1 MTENTGSRS
10 ESSTVTKTAE
20 PRKEAVSRAET
31 PPPAPAAPAES
42 TPPAPAPLDPDRFL
56 DRELSWL
63 EFNRR
68 VLHEALDQRTPLLE
82 RLGFLGIFTS
92 NLDEFFMKRVG
103 RLRRQLSHD
112 TSIDRV
118 EGAPITRLLQ
128 SIRDSVQPMLEAAAD
143 CFLDELLPRLHEVG
157 IHLLKWEDLT
167 EAEQEFANKYFRE
180 NVFPVLTPQSVD
192 LSHPFPFMS
201 NLSTSLAVALRYPNT
216 DERLFARVKV
226 PKLLPQW
233 IQLDDGRAHPERRF
247 VSLREIIWN
256 NLPQLFPG
264 MQILDVV
271 PIRVTRS
278 ADVDYDEEEADDL
291 LELVTE
297 ELRLRRMQQ
306 VVRLE
311 HFPNP
316 DRWLLDQFVER
327 LDLGNDQVYEMRG
340 ELDYTDFR
348 SIVSLAYPDLK
359 FPAWTP
365 IMPPAFAGEKADVF
379 SQIRSGDVLVHH
391 PYESFDGSVLR
402 FIRAAVNDPHVVAIK
417 LTVYRTSED
426 SPFMPLLMQ
435 AAEAGKQV
443 ACVVE
448 LKARFDEQRN
458 IRWANT
464 LEDAGVHVVYG
475 IVGIKTH
482 CKTAIVVRREPDGL
496 RCYCH
501 IGTGNYNAQTAKV
514 YTDLGLFSCESELS
528 GDVVELF
535 HFLTGRSLKR
545 DYRKLLVAPV
555 NMKER
560 FLQLIQRELDHH
572 RAGAPAH
579 IIAKMNQLQDV
590 DICDALYRASQEGL
604 PIDLIVRGFCVLR
617 PGVPEYSP
625 TIRIISVI
633 GRFLEHSRI
642 YYFRDGQENPLD
654 GKFFIGSADWMHR
667 NLENR
672 VEAVTPISELTHRER
687 CWEMLQTMLNDTRQ
701 AWDMQADG
709 SYIQRTPE
717 NDDVIGTHQYLM
729 QKASQRVDVAAS
741 EH

>member
-1 MTENTGSRS
+1 MTEHAGARS
-10 ESSTVTKTAE
+10 EASAPVEASEHERASSPEPGSPDVASEPVAE
-20 PRKEAVSRAET
+20 VEL
-31 PPPAPAAPAES
+31 PA
-42 TPPAPAPLDPDRFL
+42 DRFL
-56 DRELSWL
+56 DRDLSWL

-68 VLHEALDQRTPLLE
+68 VLQEALDPRTPLLE
-82 RLGFLGIFTS
+82 RLGFLGIFSS

-103 RLRRQLSHD
+103 HLRRRLGHD
-112 TSIDRV
+112 GVTELND
-118 EGAPITRLLQ
+118 GPPTRLLAEIW
-128 SIRDSVQPMLEAAAD
+128 SNVVPMLEARAD
-143 CFLDELLPRLHEVG
+143 CFLNEILPQLHEVG
-157 IHLLKWEDLT
+157 IHLLTWQELD
-167 EAEQEFANKYFRE
+167 EAEHEIANRYFRD
-180 NVFPVLTPQSVD
+180 NVVPVLTPQSVD

-201 NLSTSLAVALRYPNT
+201 NLSTSLAVALRYPNS

-233 IQLDDGRAHPERRF
+233 IQLDDGSNHPERRYI
-247 VSLREIIWN
+247 SLREIIWH

-264 MQILDVV
+264 MQILDVL

-278 ADVDYDEEEADDL
+278 ADVDYDEEEGDDL
-291 LELVTE
+291 LEVVAE

-311 HFPNP
+311 HFPNA

-327 LDLGNDQVYEMRG
+327 LDLGTDQVYELRG

-348 SIVSLAYPDLK
+348 SIASLAYPDLRY
-359 FPAWTP
+359 PSWTP
-365 IMPPAFAGEKADVF
+365 VMPPAFAGEKVDVF
-379 SQIRSGDVLVHH
+379 AQIRSGDVLVHH

-402 FIRAAVNDPHVVAIK
+402 FVRAAVNDPHVVAIK
-417 LTVYRTSED
+417 MTVYRTSED

-443 ACVVE
+443 ACLVE

-458 IRWANT
+458 MRWANT
-464 LEDAGVHVVYG
+464 LEDSGVHVVYG
-475 IVGIKTH
+475 IVGVKTH
-482 CKTAIVVRREPDGL
+482 CKTAIVVRRDPDGL
-496 RCYCH
+496 RCYVH

-514 YTDLGLFSCESELS
+514 YTDLGLFTCERELA

-560 FLQLIQRELDHH
+560 FLQLIQREREHH
-572 RAGAPAH
+572 LAGRPAQ
-579 IIAKMNQLQDV
+579 IVAKFNQLQDG
-590 DICDALYRASQEGL
+590 DICDALCRASLEGL
-604 PIDLIVRGFCVLR
+604 PIDLTVRGFCVLR

-625 TIRIISVI
+625 TIRIVSVI

-642 YYFRDGQENPLD
+642 YFFRNGQENPLEGD
-654 GKFFIGSADWMHR
+654 FFIGSADWMHR

-672 VEAVTPISELTHRER
+672 VEAVTPIQDPGHRER
-687 CWEMLQTMLNDTRQ
+687 CWDILQTTFHDTRQ
-701 AWDMQADG
+701 GWDMQPDG
-709 SYIQRTPE
+709 SYVQRTPTDE
-717 NDDVIGTHQYLM
+717 NAIGTHQTLM
-729 QKASQRVDVAAS
+729 QRVSQRGDAAS
-741 EH
+741 S